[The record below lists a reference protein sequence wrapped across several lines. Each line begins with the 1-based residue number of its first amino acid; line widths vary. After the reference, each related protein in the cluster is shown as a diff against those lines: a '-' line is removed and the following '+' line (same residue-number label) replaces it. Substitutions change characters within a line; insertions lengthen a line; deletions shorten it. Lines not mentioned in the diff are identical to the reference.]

1 MADMTEMQWKRIYVT
16 TILYNCGE
24 ERKMLPIFIWRQWF
38 VPSGTLY
45 LPRHPRIFTL
55 AHNQQRIWR
64 NAPTSPDLRTPNFI
78 FVIQYFWQVFH
89 CLCVAC
95 GCQRGHPSALLHEDN
110 RVPGF
115 AINSSASGT
124 QTQRHLMNIYWILII
139 MIATD
144 TIDYILITIFT
155 AHTIGS

>member
-1 MADMTEMQWKRIYVT
+1 MTEMQWKRIYVT

-89 CLCVAC
+89 CLSVAC
-95 GCQRGHPSALLHEDN
+95 GCQRGHPSPLLHEDN

-115 AINSSASGT
+115 AIKSSASGT
-124 QTQRHLMNIYWILII
+124 QTQRPVTVSFYE
-139 MIATD
+139 
-144 TIDYILITIFT
+144 YILNID
-155 AHTIGS
+155 HHNCNRHYW